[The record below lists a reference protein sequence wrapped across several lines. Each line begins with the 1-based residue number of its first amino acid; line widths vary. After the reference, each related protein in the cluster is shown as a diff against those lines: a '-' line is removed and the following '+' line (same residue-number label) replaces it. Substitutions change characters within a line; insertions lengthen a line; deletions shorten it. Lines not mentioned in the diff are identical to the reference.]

1 MTFGKAWAIVALV
14 LGLLAAPLPVD
25 AQQAGRVYRV
35 GLIFTT
41 SPVSEMAGPEPAH
54 PLARAFLHELRALG
68 YTEGQNLVFERRS
81 AEGKFERFGD
91 IVAELVRRKADVI
104 VTVGNDMA
112 REAKR
117 VTSTVPIVMATSEDP
132 VEAGLVASLAR
143 PAGNLTGLTTDAGPE
158 LQGKRLELLKDAL
171 PKISRVA
178 FLGMKAD
185 WESAAGKSVQAAA
198 RALGITLIHAEH
210 TPTRYADAFALIK
223 RERLHALFVAQGPI
237 TFGNRRLIVDFAVTS
252 RLPGSYPF
260 RELVEAGGFISY
272 GVSFNNLFRRAAIYV
287 DKILKGAKPA
297 DLPVEQPTKF
307 EMVLNLKAAKALGL
321 ANPQSLL
328 LRADQVIQ

>member
-1 MTFGKAWAIVALV
+1 MKFGRAWAIVALV

-25 AQQAGRVYRV
+25 AQQAGRVYRL

-41 SPVSEMAGPEPAH
+41 APASEMAGAEPAH
-54 PLARAFLHELRALG
+54 PLVKTFLHELRALG
-68 YTEGQNLVFERRS
+68 YAEGQNLVFERRS

-91 IVAELVRRKADVI
+91 IVAELVHLKADVI
-104 VTVGNDMA
+104 VTVGNDIA

-117 VTSTVPIVMATSEDP
+117 VTSTVPIVMASSSSP

-143 PAGNLTGLTTDAGPE
+143 PGGNITGLTRDAGPE

-178 FLGMKAD
+178 FLGMRAD
-185 WESAAGKSVQAAA
+185 WESAQGKSVEAAA

-210 TPTRYADAFALIK
+210 TPNQYADAFALIE
-223 RERLHALFVAQGPI
+223 RERPHALFVAQSSM
-237 TFGNRRLIVDFAVTS
+237 TYANRHRIADFAVTS

-260 RELVEAGGFISY
+260 RELVEAGGLMSY
-272 GVSFNNLFRRAAIYV
+272 GVSAPDMFRRAAIYV
-287 DKILKGAKPA
+287 DKILKGAKPG

-307 EMVLNLKAAKALGL
+307 ELIINLKTAKALGL
-321 ANPQSLL
+321 TIPQSVLI
-328 LRADQVIQ
+328 RVDEVIR

>member
-1 MTFGKAWAIVALV
+1 MKFGRAWAIVALV
-14 LGLLAAPLPVD
+14 LGIFAAPFAVD

-41 SPVSEMAGPEPAH
+41 SPVSEMGGAEPAH

-81 AEGKFERFGD
+81 AEGKLERSGD
-91 IVAELVRRKADVI
+91 IVAELVHLKADVI
-104 VTVGNDMA
+104 VAVGNDIP

-117 VTSTVPIVMATSEDP
+117 VTSTVPIVMATSSSP

-143 PAGNLTGLTTDAGPE
+143 PGGNLTGLTRDAGPE

-185 WESAAGKSVQAAA
+185 WESAEGKSVQAAA

-210 TPTRYADAFALIK
+210 TPNQYAAAFALIK
-223 RERLHALFVAQGPI
+223 RERPHALFVAQSPI
-237 TFGNRRLIVDFAVTS
+237 TFANRHRIGDFAVTS

-260 RELVEAGGFISY
+260 RELVEAGGLMSY
-272 GVSFNNLFRRAAIYV
+272 GVSIPDLFRRAAGYV
-287 DKILKGAKPA
+287 DRILKGAKPG

-307 EMVLNLKAAKALGL
+307 ELVVNLKTAKALGL
-321 ANPQSLL
+321 TIPPSILI
-328 LRADQVIQ
+328 RADEVIR

>member
-1 MTFGKAWAIVALV
+1 MKFGRAWAIVALV

-25 AQQAGRVYRV
+25 AQQAGRVYRL

-41 SPVSEMAGPEPAH
+41 APASEMAGAEPAH
-54 PLARAFLHELRALG
+54 PLVKTFLHELRALG
-68 YTEGQNLVFERRS
+68 YAEGQNLVFERRS

-91 IVAELVRRKADVI
+91 IVAELVHLKADVI
-104 VTVGNDMA
+104 VTVGNDIA

-117 VTSTVPIVMATSEDP
+117 VTSTVPIVMASSSSP

-143 PAGNLTGLTTDAGPE
+143 PGGNITGLTRDAGPE

-178 FLGMKAD
+178 FLGMRAD
-185 WESAAGKSVQAAA
+185 WESAQGKSVEAAA

-210 TPTRYADAFALIK
+210 TPNQYADAFALIK
-223 RERLHALFVAQGPI
+223 RERPHALFVAQSSM
-237 TFGNRRLIVDFAVTS
+237 TYANRHRIADFAVTS

-260 RELVEAGGFISY
+260 RELVEAGGLMSY
-272 GVSFNNLFRRAAIYV
+272 GVSAPDMFRRAAIYV
-287 DKILKGAKPA
+287 DKILKGAKPG

-307 EMVLNLKAAKALGL
+307 ELIINLKAAKALGL
-321 ANPQSLL
+321 TIPQSVLI
-328 LRADQVIQ
+328 RADEVIR

>member
-1 MTFGKAWAIVALV
+1 MKFGRAWAIVALV

-25 AQQAGRVYRV
+25 AQQAGRVYRL

-41 SPVSEMAGPEPAH
+41 SPALEMAGAEPAH

-81 AEGKFERFGD
+81 AEGKFEQFAD
-91 IVAELVRRKADVI
+91 IVSELVRLKADVI

-143 PAGNLTGLTTDAGPE
+143 PGGNLTGLTRDAGPE
-158 LQGKRLELLKDAL
+158 LHGKRLELLKDAL

-237 TFGNRRLIVDFAVTS
+237 TFGNRRLIVDFAVTN
-252 RLPGSYPF
+252 RLPGNYPI
-260 RELVEAGGFISY
+260 REMVEGGGLMSY
-272 GVSFNNLFRRAAIYV
+272 GVSLPDLFRRAATYV
-287 DKILKGAKPA
+287 DKILKGAKPG
-297 DLPVEQPTKF
+297 DLPVQQPTKF
-307 EMVLNLKAAKALGL
+307 ELVINLKTAKALGL
-321 ANPQSLL
+321 TVPDSVLI
-328 LRADQVIQ
+328 RADEVIR